1 MGFGRR
7 REGLG
12 CRKGR
17 GLGGRKGRG
26 LGGREEGLVDRIVEG
41 AAKSG
46 GLGDRNGRLRLQKE
60 GGLADRKK
68 ALASGNAGAF
78 TILLLNIYEILLN
91 NYFIRKRHPPKIE
104 HPKKT

>member
-1 MGFGRR
+1 MGFGGR

-26 LGGREEGLVDRIVEG
+26 LGGREGGLVDRIVEG

-46 GLGDRNGRLRLQKE
+46 GLGDRNGRIRLQKG
-60 GGLADRKK
+60 GGLADRKRG
-68 ALASGNAGAF
+68 LASGNAGAF
-78 TILLLNIYEILLN
+78 TISPTCRF
-91 NYFIRKRHPPKIE
+91 YFVRPL
-104 HPKKT
+104 